1 MLSTESAV
9 PPTNGAP
16 ATPGPTPDGVLTRA
30 ARSATAGGVFGT
42 MVDVLHGKVVRH
54 YAESIRQY
62 LSIRVGDTREGDAA
76 LRKLRAIVAARPTE
90 SLVAAPGPRARL
102 FELARAITDRHST
115 PSATAYRALPFLAA
129 PEEHAA
135 AVEAIRALPRD
146 EGMELIELRYAREL
160 DASEI
165 AFVTKEDPDD
175 VAARLETATRR
186 VHAALR
192 ARGCPAES
200 LDQAALY
207 AFALKRTGTA
217 SETPQEETHEPLP
230 PSTVV
235 GGRYAV
241 DARVGT
247 GSFGDVYRARDT
259 QVSGHVVALKLLH
272 HTSRGEVARAKALRE
287 LRLIAS
293 VFHPSIVQ
301 FKDHG
306 WFEGRLWFVMP
317 WYDGETLE
325 ARIQRGPMTRLEA
338 QGIFV
343 PLARALAAMHEGGIR
358 HQDVKPDNIFLVEL
372 PGGDVL
378 PVLIDLGVAAKEA
391 EMVIAGTPD
400 YFAPEVAAQ
409 FASIASSE
417 PPGKA
422 ADMFSLAL
430 SLRNALAPEMEED
443 ELAAGAIEAFIE
455 TRAKTTPSAPSTK
468 ELSYLAPHFRR
479 WLSMNPDER
488 PTAIEWIE
496 ELPILTEPERQRERR
511 SRFLRRFV
519 PFIIT
524 VAALFTATVLVLNQR
539 AERQRMEAESARLS
553 AANLRD
559 DLRDSVAARQEVE
572 ELAARNRER
581 ERLTRGELQEQLRE
595 VEERAIGLRR
605 RVTTLRQMR
614 QSLGSR
620 LGIAEEE
627 RNAIQS
633 QLVSANASVST
644 LQGDLQRVREI
655 AQAQTADVE
664 RMTTELSTVR
674 ERAGA
679 LQTQVESLEEEVARS
694 EATIATVRSRLQAER
709 ARNSELE
716 SAVQAALQERA
727 RALRAAAR
735 GDSNGTTTMARPRA
749 TAMTP
754 AAASPSTAMTT
765 APVEP
770 PAPPRDPAAGE

>member
-1 MLSTESAV
+1 MMSTESVVTPQA
-9 PPTNGAP
+9 PPTTNPSASS
-16 ATPGPTPDGVLTRA
+16 AHEGVLARA
-30 ARSATAGGVFGT
+30 ARSVTVGGAFGS

-62 LSIRVGDTREGDAA
+62 LSIRVGDPREGETA

-102 FELARAITDRHST
+102 FELARSITSRYSL

-129 PEEHAA
+129 PQEHAV

-146 EGMELIELRYAREL
+146 EDMELIELRYAREL
-160 DASEI
+160 DETEI
-165 AFVTKEDPDD
+165 AFVIKESPEH
-175 VAARLETATRR
+175 VAARLTIATAR
-186 VHAALR
+186 VQEALR
-192 ARGCPAES
+192 ARGSNEGALE
-200 LDQAALY
+200 QAVLF
-207 AFALKRTGTA
+207 AFALKRGEAIDAT
-217 SETPQEETHEPLP
+217 EEETHQPLP
-230 PSTVV
+230 TSTVI

-241 DARVGT
+241 DARVGM

-272 HTSRGEVARAKALRE
+272 HASRGEVARAKALRE

-325 ARIQRGPMTRLEA
+325 SRIQRGPMSRLEA

-343 PLARALAAMHEGGIR
+343 PLARALAAMHEAGIR
-358 HQDVKPDNIFLVEL
+358 HQDIKPDNIFLVEL

-409 FASIASSE
+409 FASIGSSE

-422 ADMFSLAL
+422 ADMFSLTL
-430 SLRNALAPEMEED
+430 SLRNALAPQMDD

-455 TRAKTTPSAPSTK
+455 TRAKTTPGAPTTK
-468 ELSYLAPHFRR
+468 ELQYLEPHFDR

-524 VAALFTATVLVLNQR
+524 VAALFTATVLILNQR

-559 DLRDSVAARQEVE
+559 DLRDSVAAREEVE

-614 QSLGSR
+614 QNLTSR
-620 LGIAEEE
+620 VGIAEEE
-627 RNAIQS
+627 REAIQS
-633 QLVSANASVST
+633 QLVAATRNVSS
-644 LQGDLQRVREI
+644 LEADLERVRGI

-664 RMTTELSTVR
+664 RMTTEVTSARQQTT
-674 ERAGA
+674 A
-679 LQTQVESLEEEVARS
+679 LQARVESLEEEVARS
-694 EATIATVRSRLQAER
+694 EATVTTVRSRLVAAR
-709 ARNSELE
+709 ARVEELE
-716 SAVQAALQERA
+716 AAVAVARRQGRGTSMSGTVTSDAPSTMSSASDVPSAT
-727 RALRAAAR
+727 
-735 GDSNGTTTMARPRA
+735 ST
-749 TAMTP
+749 TAM
-754 AAASPSTAMTT
+754 AA
-765 APVEP
+765 P
-770 PAPPRDPAAGE
+770 PAPTPMVAPAAPVGD